1 MASSSGSTRKK
12 IEPMELPD
20 CKFLIVTGGTV
31 SGLGKGTAISS
42 LGVVLKSHGLN
53 VTAMKIDPYLNVDAG
68 TMSPFEHGEVFV
80 LDDGGE
86 ADLDLGNYE
95 RFLDLSLESVH
106 SLTSGKVYQKV
117 LRRERAG
124 DFLGKTVQMVPHVTD
139 EIQAWIMEV
148 ARMPTARTGKKPDVC
163 LIELGGTVG
172 DIESAVYLEA
182 LQQLQF
188 KLGPGNFLTIH
199 LGWVPYQ
206 GTTGEQ
212 KTKPCQHS
220 VKVMREAGLKPDLLC
235 CRSKE
240 AILPEIRQKLSLFC
254 QVKPEEVISLHDVSN
269 IFHVPILM
277 VKQRLGDLVCEKLG
291 LSDKISIK
299 APVLGGV
306 EYQGGL
312 DPLESRLGDWAGL
325 AGRVDQL
332 KRPLKIGIIGK
343 YTGLT
348 DSYMSVVKSLMHACI
363 EAGVLMQIE
372 WIESANLEGNT
383 LTDNKEKYE
392 ESWAKLKSC
401 AGILVPGAFGNRGI
415 EGKILAAKYCREH
428 KVPYF
433 GICVG
438 LQVATIEACRH
449 VLNLERANSTEFD
462 EATPHPAVVFM
473 PEHSTTIM
481 GGTMRLGSRCTIIK
495 DQSSLASKIYGG
507 EPVVYE
513 RHRHRY
519 EVNTAYRPALE
530 AKGFYFS
537 GQDERGVRMEICEH
551 QDHPFFVG
559 VQFHPEMKSRPNRPS
574 PVFLAFVL
582 ASDGRLEERLEQ
594 GKGKLV
600 VGAGFQESVQSEHG
614 RNPEDLQQEASKS
627 SQVPPMPASAAPG
640 SFDNDH
646 RFICVEKASYPT
658 SSPSRQRSS
667 STNEYTMPIES
678 PATFHKSSFGSAVI
692 SPPDSPLPN
701 RMGGVGLT
709 PEMVEE
715 AMLSSA
721 SASKEVDKSAGSPP
735 LLSRKKSVENKI

>member
-1 MASSSGSTRKK
+1 MASSASST
-12 IEPMELPD
+12 PQT
-20 CKFLIVTGGTV
+20 KFLIVTGGTV

-42 LGVVLKSHGLN
+42 LGVVLKSHGLG

-139 EIQAWIMEV
+139 EIQDWIREV
-148 ARMPTARTGKKPDVC
+148 ANMPTDKTGKKPDVC

-188 KLGPGNFLTIH
+188 KIGAENFLTIH

-220 VKVMREAGLKPDLLC
+220 VKVMREAGLKPDLLI
-235 CRSKE
+235 CRSKQ
-240 AILPEIRQKLSLFC
+240 AILPDIRKKLSLFC

-269 IFHVPILM
+269 IFRVPILLAEQ
-277 VKQRLGDLVCEKLG
+277 KLGELICEKLKLG
-291 LSDKISIK
+291 EKYATIK
-299 APVLGGV
+299 SPVLGGV
-306 EYQGGL
+306 TYEGGL
-312 DPLESRLGDWAGL
+312 DPLTNRLGDWSGL
-325 AGRVDQL
+325 AGRVDKL
-332 KRPLKIGIIGK
+332 TRPLKIGMVGK

-348 DSYMSVVKSLMHACI
+348 DSYMSVMKSLMHACI
-363 EAGVLMQIE
+363 EAGVLLEVE

-383 LTDNKEKYE
+383 LTTDKEKYE

-415 EGKILAAKYCREH
+415 EGKILAAKYCREN

-438 LQVATIEACRH
+438 LQVATIEACRN
-449 VLNLERANSTEFD
+449 VLHLERANSTEFD
-462 EATPHPAVVFM
+462 EGTPHPVVLFM
-473 PEHSTTIM
+473 PEHSATMM

-495 DQSSLASKIYGG
+495 DQTSLASKIYSG

-519 EVNTAYRPALE
+519 EVNTSYRPALE
-530 AKGFYFS
+530 NKGFYFS
-537 GQDERGVRMEICEH
+537 GQDERGVRMEIAEYK
-551 QDHPFFVG
+551 DHPFFVG
-559 VQFHPEMKSRPNRPS
+559 VQFHPEMKSRPNRPA
-574 PVFLAFVL
+574 PTFLAFVL
-582 ASDGRLEERLEQ
+582 ACDGRLEERIQQ
-594 GKGKLV
+594 GGGKLV
-600 VGAGFQESVQSEHG
+600 VGAGFKEPVQKG
-614 RNPEDLQQEASKS
+614 DG
-627 SQVPPMPASAAPG
+627 AA
-640 SFDNDH
+640 
-646 RFICVEKASYPT
+646 K
-658 SSPSRQRSS
+658 
-667 STNEYTMPIES
+667 
-678 PATFHKSSFGSAVI
+678 
-692 SPPDSPLPN
+692 
-701 RMGGVGLT
+701 
-709 PEMVEE
+709 
-715 AMLSSA
+715 
-721 SASKEVDKSAGSPP
+721 VDDKLIGA
-735 LLSRKKSVENKI
+735 